1 MRLGSSG
8 VLTKVKV
15 VQSGSAAA
23 ILTALHA
30 PVTKAAYGPRTVLSA
45 A

>member
-8 VLTKVKV
+8 VLTKVKVKV

-30 PVTKAAYGPRTVLSA
+30 PVTKAA
-45 A
+45 